1 MTQTLVLRDVYIIAG
16 VNEMFSCSYL
26 LHTVQVYRPRV
37 NATVEVKNSV
47 CAFRLPDW
55 LIVGAVE
62 VGTREV

>member
-1 MTQTLVLRDVYIIAG
+1 MQHCGI
-16 VNEMFSCSYL
+16 
-26 LHTVQVYRPRV
+26 
-37 NATVEVKNSV
+37 VEVKNSV